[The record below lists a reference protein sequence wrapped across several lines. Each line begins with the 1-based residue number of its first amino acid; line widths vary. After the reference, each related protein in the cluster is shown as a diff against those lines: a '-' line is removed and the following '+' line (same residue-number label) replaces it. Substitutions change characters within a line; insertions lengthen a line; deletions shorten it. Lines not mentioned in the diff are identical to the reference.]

1 MTPSRNVALMSPA
14 TTTADAGTHTSVSGA
29 AADGLI
35 GWRAP
40 AFAMREAAGSR
51 SHRTARRAD
60 ARDSHDVLHH
70 LGGFV
75 VNQPSTSVNPCRTA
89 YIGQAVQA
97 FIDGS

>member
-14 TTTADAGTHTSVSGA
+14 TTKADAGTHTSVSGA

-35 GWRAP
+35 GWRVP
-40 AFAMREAAGSR
+40 EFGMREAAGFQPSG
-51 SHRTARRAD
+51 RA
-60 ARDSHDVLHH
+60 AGGRPGQPHVLHH

-97 FIDGS
+97 LIDGS